1 MGIYKRKICSTVMKW
16 LIRVLQ
22 QWLLSHTKNVK
33 NPVLAR
39 SAKLMGLKTQRI
51 PEEHLAFAI
60 LEEAGS
66 SVDEGSSSSSSSNTS
81 ISSSKYPYERVNLTC
96 VLCLVMGPLHPK
108 HTPATVK
115 PSGVLTRARLVLVPC
130 PPTSKTG
137 S

>member
-1 MGIYKRKICSTVMKW
+1 MGIYKRKIWYTVMKG

-39 SAKLMGLKTQRI
+39 SAQLMGLKTQRI

-66 SVDEGSSSSSSSNTS
+66 SVDEGSSSSSNTS
-81 ISSSKYPYERVNLTC
+81 ISSSKYPYKRVNLTC
-96 VLCLVMGPLHPK
+96 VLPSCLVLGSLHPK
-108 HTPATVK
+108 HTP
-115 PSGVLTRARLVLVPC
+115 RYC
-130 PPTSKTG
+130 
-137 S
+137 